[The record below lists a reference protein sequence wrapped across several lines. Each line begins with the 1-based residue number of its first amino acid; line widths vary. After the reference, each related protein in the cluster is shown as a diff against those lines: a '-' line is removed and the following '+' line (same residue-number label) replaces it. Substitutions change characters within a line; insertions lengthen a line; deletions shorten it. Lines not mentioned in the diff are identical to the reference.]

1 MTGWVM
7 ENEFH
12 FDLKE
17 ELRKLPE
24 KPGVYIMHD
33 HTDAILYV
41 GKAVNL
47 RHRVHQYF
55 VKKLNRGPKIEY
67 MVTKIAYFE
76 YIVTDSELEA
86 LILENNLIKEHR
98 PKYNTLLK
106 DDKTYPYIKVT
117 VGETYPRVLFTRK
130 LKKDGSRY
138 FGPFKSAG
146 AVRDTIELMRKLFQ
160 IRDCTRNLPRDQG
173 KERPC
178 LNYQIGQCKA
188 PCQGYVSEEEYRRKV
203 DEAVSFLGGSYK
215 PVVRLLTERMEKA
228 SSELDF
234 EQAAEWRDLRAS
246 VLQVSEKQKMESED
260 GNDRDVIA
268 MAADGTEAVVSVFYV
283 RGGRVIG
290 RDHQFLHIG
299 LDEDRKEIL
308 SDFVRQFYAGN
319 MMLPSEVMLETEI
332 SDRALL
338 EKWMSQRKGRAVHI
352 RVPLRGTKEK
362 LVAMAR
368 ENSEIVLRQD
378 RERIRQQEG
387 RTIGAMQEIA
397 TLLGISHISRVE
409 AYDISNTSGVES
421 VGSMVVF
428 EKGMPKPGDY
438 RKFRIRTVQGPDDYA
453 SLKEVLTRRFIH
465 GLEETEQL
473 KEKGMDPRLGSFSV
487 FPDLVM
493 MDGGRGQVNIAEN
506 VLRELG
512 LPIPVCG
519 MVKDDYHRTRGL
531 YFRNVELP
539 IDTHSEGFKL
549 ITRIQDEAHRFAIEY
564 HRSLRSKAQTHSV
577 LDEIKGIGPARRK
590 ALLRAFGSAEAVRDA
605 GLDQLAHA
613 PSMDARSARSVWDFF
628 HPAESAEKADAD
640 GSLFLSGQLP
650 GQDGRD
656 KIN

>member
-1 MTGWVM
+1 
-7 ENEFH
+7 
-12 FDLKE
+12 
-17 ELRKLPE
+17 
-24 KPGVYIMHD
+24 
-33 HTDAILYV
+33 
-41 GKAVNL
+41 
-47 RHRVHQYF
+47 
-55 VKKLNRGPKIEY
+55 

-130 LKKDGSRY
+130 LRKDGSRY

-188 PCQGYVSEEEYRRKV
+188 PCMGYVSEEEYRRKV

-234 EQAAEWRDLRAS
+234 EQAAQWRDLRAS

-332 SDRALL
+332 SDRLLL
-338 EKWMSQRKGRAVHI
+338 EQWMSQRKGRAVHI
-352 RVPLRGTKEK
+352 RVPLRGAKEK

-387 RTIGAMQEIA
+387 RTIGAVQEIA

-438 RKFRIRTVQGPDDYA
+438 RKFRIRTVQGPNDYA
-453 SLKEVLTRRFIH
+453 SLKEVLIRRFTH
-465 GLEETEQL
+465 GLEETAQM

-493 MDGGRGQVNIAEN
+493 MDGGRGQVNIAED
-506 VLRELG
+506 VLRELE

-531 YFRNVELP
+531 YFQNVELP

-613 PSMDARSARSVWDFF
+613 PSMDARSARNVWDFF

-650 GQDGRD
+650 GQGGRD

>member
-47 RHRVHQYF
+47 RRRVHQYF

-352 RVPLRGTKEK
+352 RVPLRGAKEK

-493 MDGGRGQVNIAEN
+493 MDGGRGQVNIAED

-512 LPIPVCG
+512 LSIPVCG

>member
-1 MTGWVM
+1 M

-47 RHRVHQYF
+47 RRRVHQYF

-188 PCQGYVSEEEYRRKV
+188 PCQGYVSEEEYRKKV

-352 RVPLRGTKEK
+352 RVPLRGAKEK

-453 SLKEVLTRRFIH
+453 SLKEVLTRRFTH
-465 GLEETEQL
+465 GLEETAQL
-473 KEKGMDPRLGSFSV
+473 KEKGMDPKLGSFSV

>member
-47 RHRVHQYF
+47 RRRVHQYF

-188 PCQGYVSEEEYRRKV
+188 PCMGYVSEEEYRRKV

-268 MAADGTEAVVSVFYV
+268 MAAEGTEAVVSVFYV

-352 RVPLRGTKEK
+352 RVPLRGAKEK

-453 SLKEVLTRRFIH
+453 SLKEVLTRRFTH
-465 GLEETEQL
+465 GLEETAQL
-473 KEKGMDPRLGSFSV
+473 KEKGMDPKLGSFSV